1 MIAMSDRYPIDLE
14 ALIDERK
21 LGRFQIFVAL
31 LCAAALLVDGF
42 DTMAIG
48 YVAPALI
55 KAWGIDRAAMTPAFV
70 AGQVGLMLGS
80 MIIGPLADRFGRR
93 PVMIFSCAAF
103 GLLSL
108 ATMRVTSVG
117 ELAALRFL
125 IGFGLGGG
133 MPNAL
138 ALTSEYMPSRVR
150 VTATMIM
157 FCGFS
162 IGAALGGW
170 AVAGLIARHGWQVVF
185 LIGGVIPLALAVVLA
200 LLLPESLRYLAATG
214 KHPQRLTRSVRRIA
228 PEVDP
233 EGRATFVVAEKQ
245 ATGLIVRELFTE
257 GRTRMTLLLWTI
269 TFMVLLALNLLG
281 SWLPVMLHDSGLP
294 LETAAGVTIGYQ
306 VGGACGNLLLGRF
319 VDRYAPFL
327 VLVVT
332 FVVASVGIVCLGV
345 AGTNVALLAV
355 LIFVA
360 GFCVI
365 GGVSASDALVATC
378 YPTGMRVTGLGWAIG
393 VGRFGAVLG
402 PTLGGFALKMGA
414 SSMSFFAIGALP
426 MLGSAAAAWL
436 MHANS
441 RNAARAAPSLRGL

>member
-1 MIAMSDRYPIDLE
+1 MPERHSIDLE
-14 ALIDERK
+14 ALIDQRK
-21 LGRFQIFVAL
+21 LGGFQIFVAV

-55 KAWGIDRAAMTPAFV
+55 KAWGIDRAAMTPAFA
-70 AGQVGLMLGS
+70 AGQIGLMLGS
-80 MIIGPLADRFGRR
+80 MVVGPLADRFGRR
-93 PVMIFSCAAF
+93 PVMVFSCVAF

-117 ELAALRFL
+117 ELAVLRFL

-150 VTATMIM
+150 VTATMVM

-170 AVAGLIARHGWQVVF
+170 AVAHLIVRHGWQVVF
-185 LIGGVIPLALAVVLA
+185 LIGGVIPLVLAVVLA
-200 LLLPESLRYLAATG
+200 LLLPESLRFLAATG
-214 KHPQRLTRSVRRIA
+214 KHPRRLARCVRRIA
-228 PEVDP
+228 PEADP
-233 EGRATFVVAEKQ
+233 EGRAAYVVTEKKAAGFV
-245 ATGLIVRELFTE
+245 VRELFTE
-257 GRTRMTLLLWTI
+257 GRTRMTLLLWAI
-269 TFMVLLALNLLG
+269 TFMVLLDLNLLS
-281 SWLPVMLHDSGLP
+281 SWVPIMLHDSGLSI
-294 LETAAGVTIGYQ
+294 ETAAAVTIGYQ
-306 VGGACGNLLLGRF
+306 VGGAFGNLLLGRF

-332 FVVASVGIVCLGV
+332 FVIAFAGIVSLGL
-345 AGTNVALLAV
+345 AGTHVALLTA
-355 LIFVA
+355 LIFVV

-365 GGVSASDALVATC
+365 GGVGASDALVATC

-393 VGRFGAVLG
+393 VGRFGAVIG
-402 PTLGGFALKMGA
+402 PTLGGFALTMG
-414 SSMSFFAIGALP
+414 SSAASFFAIGALP
-426 MLGSAAAAWL
+426 MLGAAAAAFVV
-436 MHANS
+436 HADS
-441 RNAARAAPSLRGL
+441 RNVARTTPSLRGF